1 MKRASSSGSCSPA
14 WARAKIA
21 AAFSCVGQL
30 HQLLRTLLDEAAH
43 QRPILVQRGPARGG
57 MLLEGE
63 GNLGAVRDID
73 LQLGE
78 GSEAKEAQRVIE
90 VRSANCHV
98 SSYAVGASTP
108 AFRAGK

>member
-1 MKRASSSGSCSPA
+1 
-14 WARAKIA
+14 
-21 AAFSCVGQL
+21 
-30 HQLLRTLLDEAAH
+30 
-43 QRPILVQRGPARGG
+43 